1 MQPRSRQADRPDLS
15 HRRKPA
21 LRLHTTLYAK
31 PHDGE
36 DWQLKRFTA
45 VTAGSRNKSA
55 ILVKQHVTRQEIS
68 VSPPALGPARLKKI
82 LAALEEN
89 WQAEMEAYFTYVTLA
104 GRDTDPVRAQVL
116 RHLAIAELEHAEL
129 WGGRIRDLGGPDPVY
144 KGKPGGEADTLAN
157 RAGGVRMALRRL
169 EIEESR
175 HIASYGEQL
184 KALGD
189 EGSIAILDHVI
200 EDEKDHYRELGSLLR
215 GHYAQ
220 PAAAAKIDPKSVLE
234 EMLAK
239 RSQGRRQPGAWIGD
253 AIYGVNDGL
262 GAIFGIV
269 SGVSGATS
277 GDSKYVLLAGLSG
290 MIASALSMG
299 SGAYLAAKSEREIYQ
314 AEVARERQAIQ
325 MNSPEARELL
335 SLYYQV
341 KGLPEVDAL
350 HMVNHIA
357 SDPEQLL
364 RALVTERLG
373 SSEEALSDPLVSAS
387 SGALSTAVGAIIPVI
402 PFFFLHGLSAVIAAA
417 VISLAAHFAVGAA
430 KSLITVRSWW
440 TSGIEMTVVGAVEGA
455 VTYGIGILLGK
466 GGV

>member
-1 MQPRSRQADRPDLS
+1 MPI
-15 HRRKPA
+15 
-21 LRLHTTLYAK
+21 
-31 PHDGE
+31 
-36 DWQLKRFTA
+36 
-45 VTAGSRNKSA
+45 A
-55 ILVKQHVTRQEIS
+55 ILS
-68 VSPPALGPARLKKI
+68 GARNKKI
-82 LAALEEN
+82 LAALEGN
-89 WQAEMEAYFTYVTLA
+89 WQAEMEGYHTYNTLA
-104 GRDTDPVRAQVL
+104 DRDGDPVRAQVL
-116 RHLAIAELEHAEL
+116 RHLAQAEIEHAHL
-129 WGGRIRDLGGPDPVY
+129 WEGRIKELGGPDPIY
-144 KGKPGGEADTLAN
+144 SGGPGGQADSLAN
-157 RAGGVRMALRRL
+157 RAGGMRMALRRL

-175 HIASYGEQL
+175 DIARYGEQL

-189 EGSIAILDHVI
+189 EGSVAILEHVI
-200 EDEKDHYRELGSLLR
+200 QDEKDHYRELGSLLR
-215 GHYAQ
+215 GHYTA
-220 PAAAAKIDPKSVLE
+220 PAGTHKIDAKAVLE

-239 RSQGRRQPGAWIGD
+239 RNQGRRQAGAWIGD

-299 SGAYLAAKSEREIYQ
+299 SGAYLAAKSEREIYH
-314 AEVARERQAIQ
+314 AEIAREREAIQ
-325 MNSPEARELL
+325 MNGPEARELL

-341 KGLPEVDAL
+341 KGLPEEDAI

-357 SDPEQLL
+357 IDPEQLL
-364 RALVTERLG
+364 RALSAERLG
-373 SSEEALSDPLVSAS
+373 SSEESLANPLVSAT

-402 PFFFLHGLSAVIAAA
+402 PFFFMQGIPAVIAAA
-417 VISLAAHFAVGAA
+417 IISLAAHFAVGAA

-440 TSGIEMTVVGAVEGA
+440 SSGLEMTAVGAVEGA